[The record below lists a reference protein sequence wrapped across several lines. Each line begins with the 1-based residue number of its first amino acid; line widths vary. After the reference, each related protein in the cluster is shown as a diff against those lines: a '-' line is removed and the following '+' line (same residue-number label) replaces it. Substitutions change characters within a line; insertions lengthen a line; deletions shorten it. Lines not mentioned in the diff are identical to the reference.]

1 MAILQLT
8 LANCRDE
15 IRRRIGE
22 RTGGTTISNPN
33 VSDAELTRQI
43 NLYLQRLPRRTA
55 QLTQSPR
62 EIKFDMWRTFSDLTE
77 TAGSS
82 TVYLPVDYDR
92 FISFWDKTNGDKLM
106 VVKDVEKYYRKRK
119 HLDRADTDRTGPPE
133 AIEIL
138 GFASNSGTWQRKAL
152 LHPNTA
158 SGVTP
163 DIRITYW
170 RLPATVSSDSDTLDL
185 DIKYQDVA
193 IYGPLLE
200 FYRDDDPAYQRYE
213 ALEREILI
221 GLAKTASV
229 I

>member
-55 QLTQSPR
+55 QLTESPR

-92 FISFWDKTNGDKLM
+92 FISFWDQTNGSIFFFFKNNN
-106 VVKDVEKYYRKRK
+106 KKKYYRYSKN
-119 HLDRADTDRTGPPE
+119 H
-133 AIEIL
+133 
-138 GFASNSGTWQRKAL
+138 
-152 LHPNTA
+152 
-158 SGVTP
+158 
-163 DIRITYW
+163 
-170 RLPATVSSDSDTLDL
+170 
-185 DIKYQDVA
+185 
-193 IYGPLLE
+193 
-200 FYRDDDPAYQRYE
+200 
-213 ALEREILI
+213 
-221 GLAKTASV
+221 
-229 I
+229 